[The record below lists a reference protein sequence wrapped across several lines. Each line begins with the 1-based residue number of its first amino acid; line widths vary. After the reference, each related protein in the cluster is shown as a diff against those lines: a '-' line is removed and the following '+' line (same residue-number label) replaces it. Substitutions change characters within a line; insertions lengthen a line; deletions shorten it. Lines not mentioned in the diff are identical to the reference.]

1 MKSNAVQNII
11 TELSMFDPVAI
22 EIENEYAVLLPMEVK
37 MLLKDYEGQFIQVGD
52 GEHYRILDKAEILNT
67 ERHLGLDCLKMGV
80 IPLID
85 CKDNNFLVYNAG
97 NNVFEMMNIVD
108 GMPFNRY
115 PTLVAFWK
123 DVH

>member
-52 GEHYRILDKAEILNT
+52 GEHYRILDKDEILNT
-67 ERHLGLDCLKMGV
+67 ERYLGLDCLKMGV

-85 CKDNNFLVYNAG
+85 CKDNNFLVYNTG
-97 NNVFEMMNIVD
+97 KNVFEMMNIVD
-108 GMPFNRY
+108 GMLFKRY

>member
-1 MKSNAVQNII
+1 
-11 TELSMFDPVAI
+11 MFDPVAI

-52 GEHYRILDKAEILNT
+52 GEHYRILNKDEILNT

-85 CKDNNFLVYNAG
+85 CKDNNFLVYNGRTRSQGAG
-97 NNVFEMMNIVD
+97 GSCQGADCNLRLGFIQ
-108 GMPFNRY
+108 
-115 PTLVAFWK
+115 
-123 DVH
+123 